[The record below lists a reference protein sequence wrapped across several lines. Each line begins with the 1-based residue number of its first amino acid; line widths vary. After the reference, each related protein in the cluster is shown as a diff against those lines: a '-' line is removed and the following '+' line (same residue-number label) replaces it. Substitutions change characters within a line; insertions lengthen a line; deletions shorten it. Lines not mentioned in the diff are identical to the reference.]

1 MSKRI
6 GIITLGCKVN
16 QYESEAFSEELVKRG
31 YEVCDGSDYCDA
43 YIINTCTVT
52 AEADRKS
59 RQMIRRAA
67 RSGEKTAVVVTGCT
81 AEYSAEEL
89 SAIEGVIA
97 VCGNGEKMKCVDILD
112 EYFNSSSADYPIIH
126 TPSVW
131 DAEFE
136 KMHLNAFP
144 RTRVYIKIEDGCE
157 NKCAYCAIPRAR
169 GSVRSKAP
177 EDVLREVKGFVD
189 EGCPEIVLTG
199 IETAS
204 YGKDLN
210 GVKLGL
216 LLRLVDAI
224 AGDCRIRLGSLDP
237 SLFKEGFVNEIK
249 DLRSLAPHFHIS
261 LQSGSSGVLALMKRK
276 YNADMAREA
285 IDRIRAAIPGVMFT
299 TDVIVGFPG
308 ETEEDFL
315 DTAEF
320 LRDVRFLSAHIF
332 PYSEREGTLAAEM
345 PNKVPT
351 NVRKERAAKL
361 TEFQKII
368 KSELLDEEI
377 TRLPER
383 EVLFETYT
391 DGKAHGH
398 TDSFIEVCVESPC
411 DLRGH
416 KLTVTLKSHNGDI
429 CFAEI
434 KDTNALKSLLPG
446 EGYVPKRKAG
456 IVKGFNAADDDYLM
470 RIKRDLGLGAE
481 LEELKFIRSNL
492 CAKGKDPTVSELYF
506 MVELMRD
513 IIKHASLYKRVSE
526 VKDASGGLCELLS
539 SLSRRYATVADDA
552 DKPSVSALAE
562 FAATGRSI
570 QERNGV
576 YVCKKD
582 SREFPLPHAG
592 NHETV
597 TVGDYTL
604 TLSTGAP
611 LGSRDK
617 AEICAVIAP
626 PRGMDI
632 EEFITLTQLIC
643 TRFAKVHA
651 DAAFVPATEN
661 GFLRDLFKMT
671 DGALIDATL
680 LPVPSAYA
688 EAVLLPLNPSLMIFT
703 QKRYLSDLW
712 KISAEYSITP
722 CAPAVLSQKGFT
734 IKAPEGNVV
743 IPNLGEIIAIGD
755 FGVPYKFDAEFDYTS
770 IDSIETFSHDFSISD
785 CTLTVKS
792 SDFHTFY
799 EKLVDL
805 MSDKNAVYAVCGTVN
820 VYDGATIPMILT
832 LDAFRRTEKPRVLY
846 SRFFSGERTSIC
858 VFRLSEKKISKNL

>member
-16 QYESEAFSEELVKRG
+16 QYESEAFSEELIRRG
-31 YEVCDGSDYCDA
+31 YEVCDSSENCDA

-67 RSGEKTAVVVTGCT
+67 RQGENVAIVVTGCT

-89 SAIEGVIA
+89 ASIEGVIA
-97 VCGNGEKMKCVDILD
+97 VCGNGEKMKCIDIID
-112 EYFNSSSADYPIIH
+112 EYFNSASFNYPIIH

-136 KMHLNAFP
+136 KMQLKAFP

-204 YGKDLN
+204 YGKDLD
-210 GVKLGL
+210 GVKLGF

-285 IDRIRAAIPGVMFT
+285 IKRIREAIPGVMFT

-320 LRDVRFLSAHIF
+320 LRDARFLSAHIF

-345 PNKVPT
+345 PNKVPV
-351 NVRKERAAKL
+351 NIRKERAAKL
-361 TEFQKII
+361 TEFQRII
-368 KSELLDEEI
+368 KSEVLDEEI
-377 TRLPER
+377 ARLPER
-383 EVLFETYT
+383 EVLFETYA
-391 DGKAHGH
+391 DGKANGH
-398 TDSFIEVCVESPC
+398 TDSFIEVCIDAPC

-416 KLTVTLKSHNGDI
+416 KYTVILTGHNGDV
-429 CFAEI
+429 CFGEI
-434 KDTNALKSLLPG
+434 KNKDALSSLLPG
-446 EGYVPKRKAG
+446 EGYVPKRKSG
-456 IVKGFNAADDDYLM
+456 VVKGFLDGDDNFLA
-470 RIKRDLGLGAE
+470 RVKNHLELNAE

-492 CAKGKDPTVSELYF
+492 CTKGKEPTVADLYF
-506 MVELMRD
+506 MVELMHD
-513 IIKHASLYKRVSE
+513 LIKHASKYNKVSE
-526 VKDASGGLCELLS
+526 VKDADEDACELLA
-539 SLSRRYATVADDA
+539 SLARRYSVVADDA
-552 DKPSVSALAE
+552 EMPSVTSLAE
-562 FAATGRSI
+562 FAATGRKI
-570 QERNGV
+570 RERNGI

-582 SREFPLPHAG
+582 SREFPLPHSG

-597 TVGDYTL
+597 TVGNYAF
-604 TLSTGAP
+604 TLSTGLP
-611 LGSRDK
+611 LGTQDK

-632 EEFITLTQLIC
+632 EEFITITQLIC
-643 TRFAKVHA
+643 ARFANIHA
-651 DAAFVPATEN
+651 DAAFIPATEN
-661 GFLRDLFKMT
+661 GFLRDISAIT
-671 DGALIDATL
+671 DGALIDVAL
-680 LPVPSAYA
+680 LPTPATCA
-688 EAVLLPLNPSLMIFT
+688 EAAILPINPAVMILT
-703 QKRYLSDLW
+703 LKKHLPELW
-712 KISAEYSITP
+712 KIAGEYSIKP
-722 CAPAVLSQKGFT
+722 CAPAIFSQKGFT
-734 IKAPEGNVV
+734 IKSPEGNVT
-743 IPNLGEIIAIGD
+743 IPNLEHLYAQGE
-755 FGVPYKFDAEFDYTS
+755 FGVCYKINGQNDASAIDY
-770 IDSIETFSHDFSISD
+770 IEEITHDFAISD
-785 CTLTVKS
+785 CTLTVRPS
-792 SDFHTFY
+792 ECETLY
-799 EKLVDL
+799 EKLADL
-805 MSDKNAVYAVCGTVN
+805 MSDKSAVYAVCGTVN
-820 VYDGATIPMILT
+820 VYDGAAIPMILT
-832 LDAFRRTEKPRVLY
+832 LDAFRRNEEPRVLY
-846 SRFFSGERTSIC
+846 SRFFSGEKTSIC
-858 VFRLSEKKISKNL
+858 VFRLTEKKISKNL

>member
-16 QYESEAFSEELVKRG
+16 QYESEAFSEELIKRG
-31 YEVCDGSDYCDA
+31 YEVCDGSDNCDA

-97 VCGNGEKMKCVDILD
+97 VCGNGEKMKCIDIID
-112 EYFNSSSADYPIIH
+112 EYFNSSASDYPIIH
-126 TPSVW
+126 TPSIW

-169 GSVRSKAP
+169 GNVRSKAP
-177 EDVLREVKGFVD
+177 EDVLREVKGFID

-204 YGKDLN
+204 YGKDLE
-210 GVKLGL
+210 GIKLGL

-237 SLFKEGFVNEIK
+237 SLFKESFVNEIK

-285 IDRIRAAIPGVMFT
+285 IERIRAAIPGVMFT

-308 ETEEDFL
+308 ETEDDFL

-320 LRDVRFLSAHIF
+320 LRDARFLSAHIF

-345 PNKVPT
+345 PNKVPV
-351 NVRKERAAKL
+351 NIRKERAAKL
-361 TEFQKII
+361 TEFQKTI
-368 KSELLDEEI
+368 KSEVLDEEI
-377 TRLPER
+377 ARLSER
-383 EVLFETYT
+383 EVLFETYA

-398 TDSFIEVCVESPC
+398 TDSFIEVCVDAPC

-416 KLTVTLKSHNGDI
+416 KFTVTLTGHDGDV
-429 CFAEI
+429 CFGEI
-434 KDTNALKSLLPG
+434 KDKKALAALLPG
-446 EGYVPKRKAG
+446 EGYVPKRKSG
-456 IVKGFNAADDDYLM
+456 IVKGFNAASDDYLM
-470 RIKRDLGLGAE
+470 RIKQDLELKAE

-513 IIKHASLYKRVSE
+513 IVKHASLYKRVSE
-526 VKDASGGLCELLS
+526 VKDVDGDFCELLA
-539 SLSRRYATVADDA
+539 SLARRYSTVADDA
-552 DKPSVSALAE
+552 EKPSVVSLAE
-562 FAATGRSI
+562 FAATGRKV
-570 QERNGV
+570 QERNGIF
-576 YVCKKD
+576 VCKKD

-597 TVGDYTL
+597 TVGDYAF

-617 AEICAVIAP
+617 AEICVLIAP
-626 PRGMDI
+626 PRDMEI
-632 EEFITLTQLIC
+632 EEYITVTQMIC
-643 TRFAKVHA
+643 ARFAKIHA
-651 DAAFVPATEN
+651 DAAFIPATEN
-661 GFLRDLFKMT
+661 GFLRDLFTMT
-671 DGALIDATL
+671 DGALIDTTL
-680 LPVPSAYA
+680 LPVPSACA
-688 EAVLLPLNPSLMIFT
+688 EAVLLPLNPALMIFT
-703 QKRYLSDLW
+703 QKRHLSELW
-712 KISAEYSITP
+712 KIAAEYSITP
-722 CAPAVLSQKGFT
+722 CAPAVFSQKGFT
-734 IKAPEGNVV
+734 VKAPEGNVV
-743 IPNLGEIIAIGD
+743 IPNLGELFAIGD
-755 FGVPYKFDAEFDYTS
+755 FGVAYKIDADFDYTS
-770 IDSIETFSHDFSISD
+770 IDAIESLSQDLSISD
-785 CTLTVKS
+785 CMLTVKAS
-792 SDFHTFY
+792 EHQTLY
-799 EKLVDL
+799 EKLADH

-820 VYDGATIPMILT
+820 VYDFATIPMILT
-832 LDAFRRTEKPRVLY
+832 LDAFRRNEEPRVLY
-846 SRFFSGERTSIC
+846 SRFFSGEKTSIC
-858 VFRLSEKKISKNL
+858 VFKLTEKNI

>member
-16 QYESEAFSEELVKRG
+16 QYESEAFSEELIRRG
-31 YEVCDGSDYCDA
+31 YEVCDSSENCDA

-67 RSGEKTAVVVTGCT
+67 RSGERVAVVVTGCT

-89 SAIEGVIA
+89 SAIDGVIA
-97 VCGNGEKMKCVDILD
+97 VCGNGEKMKCVDIID
-112 EYFNSSSADYPIIH
+112 EYFNSSEVEYPIIH

-169 GSVRSKAP
+169 GNVRSKAP
-177 EDVLREVKGFVD
+177 EDVLREVKGFID

-204 YGKDLN
+204 YGKDLE
-210 GVKLGL
+210 GVKLGF

-285 IDRIRAAIPGVMFT
+285 IKRIREAIPGVMFT

-320 LRDVRFLSAHIF
+320 LRDARFLSAHIF

-345 PNKVPT
+345 PNKVPV

-361 TEFQKII
+361 TEFQKTI
-368 KSELLDEEI
+368 KADILNEEI
-377 TRLPER
+377 ERLPER
-383 EVLFETYT
+383 EVLFETYA

-398 TDSFIEVCVESPC
+398 TDSFIEVCVDAPC
-411 DLRGH
+411 DLRGL
-416 KLTVTLKSHNGDI
+416 KFTVTLTGHDGEV
-429 CFAEI
+429 CFGEI
-434 KDTNALKSLLPG
+434 KDKSALETLLPG

-456 IVKGFNAADDDYLM
+456 VVKGFNAADDGYLM
-470 RIKRDLGLGAE
+470 RIERDLGLNAE
-481 LEELKFIRSNL
+481 LEELKFIRGNL
-492 CAKGKDPTVSELYF
+492 CAKGKDPTVAELYF
-506 MVELMRD
+506 MIELMRD
-513 IIKHASLYKRVSE
+513 IIKNASLYKRVSE
-526 VKDASGGLCELLS
+526 VKGADSDVREMLT
-539 SLSRRYATVADDA
+539 SLARRYSSFADDA
-552 DKPSVSALAE
+552 DEPSVALLAE
-562 FAATGRSI
+562 FAATGRTNR
-570 QERNGV
+570 ERNGIF
-576 YVCKKD
+576 VCRKD
-582 SREFPLPHAG
+582 SREFPLPHGG

-597 TVGDYTL
+597 EVGDYAF

-617 AEICAVIAP
+617 AEICVLISP
-626 PRGMDI
+626 PRDMGI
-632 EEFITLTQLIC
+632 EEFITVTQMIC
-643 TRFAKVHA
+643 ARFAKIHA
-651 DAAFVPATEN
+651 DAAFIPATEN
-661 GFLRDLFKMT
+661 GFLRDLCSMT
-671 DGALIDATL
+671 DGALIDVTL
-680 LPVPSAYA
+680 LPTPSAFA

-703 QKRYLSDLW
+703 QKKHLSDLW
-712 KISAEYSITP
+712 KIAGEYSIKP
-722 CAPAVLSQKGFT
+722 CAPAVFSQKGFT
-734 IKAPEGNVV
+734 IKAAEGNVV
-743 IPNLGEIIAIGD
+743 IPNLGELFAHGD
-755 FGVPYKFDAEFDYTS
+755 FGVPYKIDGEFNYAS
-770 IDSIETFSHDFSISD
+770 IDDIEQLSQDLSISD

-792 SDFHTFY
+792 SKSETLY
-799 EKLVDL
+799 EKLADL
-805 MSDKNAVYAVCGTVN
+805 MGDKSAVYAVCGTVN
-820 VYDGATIPMILT
+820 VYDGAAIPMILT
-832 LDAFRRTEKPRVLY
+832 LDAFRRNEGPRVLY
-846 SRFFSGERTSIC
+846 SRFFSGEKTSIC
-858 VFRLSEKKISKNL
+858 VFRLTEKKISKNL